1 MQIGFI
7 DGAINSFITGPALKS
22 QLRAKSSADWHFR
35 RNGCEAQALPAANL
49 RGIER

>member
-7 DGAINSFITGPALKS
+7 DGATHAFITGPALENATA
-22 QLRAKSSADWHFR
+22 RRERADWHSR

>member
-7 DGAINSFITGPALKS
+7 DGAANPFITGPALENATARRK
-22 QLRAKSSADWHFR
+22 RADWHSR